1 MRLKKQIAILALGAG
16 FAGCTP
22 QPATNL
28 IEDNMEFAQQ
38 QLRFAFDEIDYSA
51 G

>member
-28 IEDNMEFAQQ
+28 IEDNMEFEMGI
-38 QLRFAFDEIDYSA
+38 RDSGKAFHRLQ
-51 G
+51 

>member
-16 FAGCTP
+16 FAACTP

-28 IEDNMEFAQQ
+28 IEDNWSLHSNSSGLLLM
-38 QLRFAFDEIDYSA
+38 R
-51 G
+51 